1 MRKFAGKMLL
11 RFLFLAPFVTA
22 AADNCQKIGVVDM
35 DKLFKGYYKTKLSNA
50 KLKKQADVFKRYA
63 ENLAESQLKLR
74 EEFVALRDASLNVA
88 YSETQRESK
97 RMAAQDKYRQLKDKE
112 NEIERYKREKR
123 IQMRNQEI
131 KLRKSILLEIRQ
143 AIVKYAKKHGFTLVL
158 DASGRTLNDIPSVLY
173 FKTEVDFTDEIL
185 AIINKGADAK

>member
-1 MRKFAGKMLL
+1 MLL